1 MPAEDRNQNKKLS
14 VPTTRRTLP
23 GMAGAVA
30 VTGAGIFAAPAVRA
44 ADARFVMRV
53 GLHNIHT
60 GEAVDTMFW
69 DGEQFVDE
77 ALAEVNWCL
86 RDWRTG
92 EIGAMDPRLMVTLNR
107 LAQKTGA
114 LGPFHV
120 ISGYRSEST
129 NLMLHR
135 NDPEGVPEQSYHM
148 YGMAIDIR
156 LPGFGTDALQLAAI
170 SAAFGYGGIGY
181 YPRSDFIHI
190 DTGQTSRVW

>member
-1 MPAEDRNQNKKLS
+1 MPTEDRNGNMTA
-14 VPTTRRTLP
+14 PTTRRTML

-30 VTGAGIFAAPAVRA
+30 VTGAGIFGTPAVRA

-53 GLHNIHT
+53 RLHNIHT
-60 GEAVDTMFW
+60 GEAVDTMVW

-92 EIGAMDPRLMVTLNR
+92 EIGAMDPRLLVTLNR

-114 LGPFHV
+114 QGPFHV
-120 ISGYRSEST
+120 ISGYRSKST

-135 NDPEGVPEQSYHM
+135 DDPEGVPEQSYHM

-156 LPGFGTDALQLAAI
+156 LPGFGTGELQLAAI
-170 SAAFGYGGIGY
+170 SAAFGYGGFGY

-190 DTGQTSRVW
+190 DTGQELRVW